1 MRALLLETDRHA
13 GDSVARKLTAAGHQV
28 LRCHEVDLDAFPC
41 NALCAGG
48 ACPLEHRESVDVV
61 VTFRAHAYPRPRPF
75 EDGVSCALRH
85 DVPLVVT
92 GTSALNPFDRWTTE
106 ITPPDDIVAACER
119 AVAAPNRKLSEEA
132 TRVVRSTLVRNGD
145 DAADAAGAEV
155 VVTRRAGR
163 LQARAVL
170 PGGAGEEPD
179 KMAVAIAAV
188 LRDTAPHANG
198 IDVACSP

>member
-1 MRALLLETDRHA
+1 MRVLLLETDRHA
-13 GDSVARKLTAAGHQV
+13 GDGVARKLTGAGHQV
-28 LRCHEVDLDAFPC
+28 LRCHETDLDAFPC

-48 ACPLEHRESVDVV
+48 SCPLEHRESVDVV

-92 GTSALNPFDRWTTE
+92 GTTALNPFDRWTTE

-119 AVAAPNRKLSEEA
+119 ALATPNPTLSEAA
-132 TRVVRSTLVRNGD
+132 TRVVRSTLARNGVD
-145 DAADAAGAEV
+145 PAGAEV

-170 PGGAGEEPD
+170 PDVAGEEPD
-179 KMAVAIAAV
+179 KLAVAIAAT
-188 LRDTAPHANG
+188 LRDTAPHSNG
-198 IDVACSP
+198 IDVACT